1 MMKRWA
7 WITALTL
14 TMAMLLAACGGAK
27 DAAGVVSDLEKLT
40 GKLDSYHAVGTLKVN
55 TGQQPQEYGVE
66 VCYQNPSYYRIALTN
81 KEKDITQIVL
91 RNDDGVFVLTPHLSK
106 SFRFQ
111 SDWPKNQGQAYLFE
125 TLAQSIVNDE
135 ERQFTTENDSY
146 VFDVEANYQNASLV
160 RQKIWLNKKD
170 LAPQRVVVTDGDAND
185 MVTVEFSEFKFGHQ
199 FDKDYFDM
207 QRNMTSVSISSVP
220 VMAEEDKGKE
230 TTKGK
235 EKDTASNQFGIV
247 YPTYLPEGV
256 AEKSVT
262 EQKYGDTDA
271 IVLRFTGEHNFTI
284 IETPEKIAQTVSS
297 MSGTVVDV
305 ELGSTIGVMLGEE
318 MKTLM
323 WTADGIDYRLMS
335 GDMTSEEMVKVAQS
349 MIGQTGK

>member
-14 TMAMLLAACGGAK
+14 TIAMLLAACGGAK
-27 DAAGVVSDLEKLT
+27 DAAGVVTDLEKLT

-55 TGQQPQEYGVE
+55 TGQQPQEYGAE

-91 RNDDGVFVLTPHLSK
+91 RNDDGVFVLTPHLNK

-125 TLAQSIVNDE
+125 TLVQSIVNDE

-146 VFDVEANYQNASLV
+146 VFDVMANYQNASLV
-160 RQKIWLNKKD
+160 RQKIWLSKKD
-170 LAPQRVVVTDGDAND
+170 LSPQRVVVTDADAND

-207 QRNMTSVSISSVP
+207 QRNMTSLSISSVP
-220 VMAEEDKGKE
+220 VAADEGEGKE
-230 TTKGK
+230 TAKGK
-235 EKDTASNQFGIV
+235 DEAAKQFGII
-247 YPTYLPEGV
+247 YPSYLPEGV
-256 AEKSVT
+256 SEKSVT
-262 EQKYGDTDA
+262 EQKNGDNNA
-271 IVLRFTGEHNFTI
+271 IVLRFTGDYNFTI
-284 IETPEKIAQTVSS
+284 IESPEKIAQTVSS
-297 MSGTVVDV
+297 MTGTIVDV
-305 ELGSTIGVMLGEE
+305 EIGSTIGVMLGGE

-323 WTADGIDYRLMS
+323 WTADGVDFRLMS